1 MVLTLGEIRWLC
13 MAEPYPA
20 GAVARPHDRSAAC
33 HGFPDLARACFGDA
47 GQAAQC
53 PH

>member
-1 MVLTLGEIRWLC
+1 MVLTLGAIRWLC

-20 GAVARPHDRSAAC
+20 GAVARPHDRNAAS
-33 HGFPDLARACFGDA
+33 HGFPDPAQAYIGDA

-53 PH
+53 PY